1 MLGPSH
7 LHALRVALLVAVLG
21 CVLPGPALAQSTNY
35 WSNQFGNRARL
46 LGGSVVGSAEDLSAV
61 YYNPGSLALLEDPQ
75 FLLAGNV
82 YQLTSL
88 SLQDGLGQGKD
99 IGSSRLVGVAPL
111 FAGRLRLG
119 FLGKHR
125 LAYTFLTRQSVDL
138 LLEERTPLGGEDL
151 FGIPDLRFATG
162 EVRLEQSLGEYWAGL
177 SWSYPLT
184 EHIGIGVTPFVAV
197 RRQKVRQQLLV
208 QGLGEGGLA
217 GTAFQAREFYF
228 RHARLLAK
236 LGAAADYGTWRFG
249 MSLTTPGLISAMG
262 KGHSGVDSTLVTQG
276 SAPSQVV
283 TDFQEGLSATY
294 RSPWSVAGGVSRA
307 LGDNTRLHVSAEWF
321 APVSRYSILDAS
333 PFTAQSTGEELS
345 TDVTLELDD
354 VLNFGV
360 GLEHRYSERLN
371 LYLSFSTDFSAARPS
386 SDVSTALSGWD
397 LYHFASGGSFQVGRY
412 DVTLGGIF
420 AFGDLVTPRTL
431 EFVPGDAISSRLE
444 PPGSA
449 RVEYYRFTL
458 VLGLSIL
465 RPKNTGPTASAPPR
479 ERPPPPATPSGPGGT
494 ASVPVAPDM

>member
-1 MLGPSH
+1 MPGPSH

-21 CVLPGPALAQSTNY
+21 CVLPGPARAQSTNY

-61 YYNPGSLALLEDPQ
+61 YYNPGTLALLEDPQ

-138 LLEERTPLGGEDL
+138 RLEERTPLGGADL

-228 RHARLLAK
+228 RHVRLLAK

-262 KGHSGVDSTLVTQG
+262 KGQSGVDSTLVTQG
-276 SAPSQVV
+276 TAPSQVV

-294 RSPWSVAGGVSRA
+294 RSPWSVAGGVSRSF
-307 LGDNTRLHVSAEWF
+307 GDNTRLHVSAEWF

-412 DVTLGGIF
+412 DITLGGIF

-431 EFVPGDAISSRLE
+431 EFVPGDAISRRLE

-465 RPKNTGPTASAPPR
+465 RPKNTGPTASAPTR
-479 ERPPPPATPSGPGGT
+479 ERPPPPATPSGPGSPAT
-494 ASVPVAPDM
+494 VPVAPDL

>member
-1 MLGPSH
+1 MTRLP
-7 LHALRVALLVAVLG
+7 ALRVARLIAVLA
-21 CVLPGPALAQSTNY
+21 CALPRPALAQSTNY

-61 YYNPGSLALLEDPQ
+61 YYNPGALALMDDPQ

-82 YQLTSL
+82 YQLTSV
-88 SLQDGLGQGKD
+88 SLQNGLGEGKD

-125 LAYTFLTRQSVDL
+125 LAYAFLTRQSVDL
-138 LLEERTPLGGEDL
+138 RLEERSPLGGDDL
-151 FGIPDLRFATG
+151 FGIPDLRSSVG

-184 EHIGIGVTPFVAV
+184 EHIGIGVTPFVGV
-197 RRQKVRQQLLV
+197 RRQKVRQQLTV
-208 QGLGEGGLA
+208 QGLGESGLA
-217 GTAFQAREFYF
+217 GTAYQAREFYY
-228 RHARLLAK
+228 RHVRLLAK
-236 LGAAADYGTWRFG
+236 LGVAADYGTWRFG
-249 MSLTTPGLISAMG
+249 MSVTTPGLIGALG
-262 KGHSGVDSTLVTQG
+262 LGQTGVDSTLVTQG

-294 RSPWSVAGGVSRA
+294 RSPWSVAAGASRSF
-307 LGDNTRLHVSAEWF
+307 GDDTRLHVSAEWF
-321 APVSRYSILDAS
+321 APVSRYRILDAS
-333 PFTAQSTGEELS
+333 PFIAQSTGEQLD

-354 VLNFGV
+354 VLNVGV
-360 GLEHRYSERLN
+360 GLEHQYSERLN

-386 SDVSTALSGWD
+386 NDVATSLSGWD
-397 LYHFASGGSFQVGRY
+397 LYHFATGGSFQVGRY

-431 EFVPGDAISSRLE
+431 EFIPGDAISRRLE

-449 RVEYYRFTL
+449 RVEYYRMTL

-465 RPKNTGPTASAPPR
+465 RPRSTAPAAPAAR
-479 ERPPPPATPSGPGGT
+479 EPPPAARSLGTPGGGSS
-494 ASVPVAPDM
+494 AVPVAPDL